1 MIAQKLLYLFFV
13 LFIHCNVFAQSKKV
27 SSSPFKAM
35 WVLVKGCS
43 LKVAG
48 STNINKFV
56 CEIVDYSNADT
67 LVVYNPVTDKII
79 FPFKGALHLNVTG
92 FNCHNPMMTS
102 DLCKTLKSK
111 EFPTMKIQFISLNK
125 LPDFTTPDLQI
136 TGLVNIELGGTSG
149 LFNVNYIFYTDNN
162 KLVHLIGKKV
172 INFSDFK
179 LHPPRK
185 LGGMIRTNQELQVE
199 FHLTMKEI
207 N

>member
-1 MIAQKLLYLFFV
+1 MISQFLLLLFYV
-13 LFIHCNVFAQSKKV
+13 LQIPFIGFAQTIKNP
-27 SSSPFKAM
+27 SSPYQAK

-56 CEIVDYSNADT
+56 CEIADYSNPDT
-67 LVVYNPVTDKII
+67 LLVYNPVTDKLI
-79 FPFKGALHLNVTG
+79 FPLKGALHLDVTG

-111 EFPTMKIQFISLNK
+111 EFPRMNIQFISLSK
-125 LPDFTTPDLQI
+125 LPDFKSAADAI
-136 TGLVNIELGGTSG
+136 TGLVNIELAGTSR
-149 LFNVNYIFYTDNN
+149 LFNVNYTFYTDNRN
-162 KLVHLIGKKV
+162 VIHLIGKRP

-179 LHPPRK
+179 LTPPRK
-185 LGGMIRTNQELQVE
+185 LGGMIRTNEELQVE
-199 FHLTMKEI
+199 FHLSMKEL